1 MRVVCIDFTSE
12 FYLKSQKLRNQV
24 LREPLGQNLFD
35 EDLSDEINQFHFVA
49 LEKAEVLGVVV
60 LVPHYKNGMGKLRQ
74 MATSEEVRGR
84 GYGIMLVNALEL
96 FAGEHGMTSIIL
108 HARHTAI
115 GFYEKLGYKIT
126 SDIFQ
131 EVGIEHVVMEKE
143 IGFISYK

>member
-60 LVPHYKNGMGKLRQ
+60 LVPHYKNGRGKLRQ

-84 GYGIMLVNALEL
+84 GYGIMLVKALEL
-96 FAGEHGMTSIIL
+96 FASEHGMKSIIL
-108 HARHTAI
+108 HARHNAI
-115 GFYEKLGYKIT
+115 GFYEKLGYQIT
-126 SDIFQ
+126 SDVFQ
-131 EVGIEHVVMEKE
+131 EVGIDHVVMEKN
-143 IGFISYK
+143 IGVLEL

>member
-1 MRVVCIDFTSE
+1 M
-12 FYLKSQKLRNQV
+12 

-74 MATSEEVRGR
+74 MATSEEVRGQ
-84 GYGIMLVNALEL
+84 GYGIMLVKALEL
-96 FAGEHGMTSIIL
+96 FASEHRMTSIIL

>member
-60 LVPHYKNGMGKLRQ
+60 LVPHYKNGRGKLRQ
-74 MATSEEVRGR
+74 WLPQKKLEV
-84 GYGIMLVNALEL
+84 
-96 FAGEHGMTSIIL
+96 
-108 HARHTAI
+108 
-115 GFYEKLGYKIT
+115 
-126 SDIFQ
+126 
-131 EVGIEHVVMEKE
+131 EVTV
-143 IGFISYK
+143 SC

>member
-35 EDLSDEINQFHFVA
+35 EDLNDEINQFHFVA

-60 LVPHYKNGMGKLRQ
+60 LVPHYKNGRGKLRQ

-84 GYGIMLVNALEL
+84 GYGIMLVKALEL
-96 FAGEHGMTSIIL
+96 FASEHGMTSIIL

-115 GFYEKLGYKIT
+115 GFYEKLEYKIT
-126 SDIFQ
+126 SDVFQ
-131 EVGIEHVVMEKE
+131 EVGIEHVVMEKN
-143 IGFISYK
+143 IGVLGL